1 MSKYN
6 FILNKEQNDSYI
18 LENVKGI
25 KRQTLNRCQ
34 TEIHFY
40 PLKHPSHLMQ
50 LTERTLLTHHEE
62 LLIALTILIS
72 RTGDDLCCTY
82 WFSRIIANHQNTKN
96 IGFCITYK
104 NQCVH
109 QYCEERKTPFFR
121 DLIPLGCSSN
131 GAAAHNWCHAIV
143 TLSVIGS
150 FSSWALEM
158 ICFVLFFF

>member
-72 RTGDDLCCTY
+72 RPRRWSLLHILVFAYHSKPSKYEKHWILYYIQKPMCASVLWGKKDTFFQGLNSIRMFQQWCSCT
-82 WFSRIIANHQNTKN
+82 
-96 IGFCITYK
+96 
-104 NQCVH
+104 
-109 QYCEERKTPFFR
+109 
-121 DLIPLGCSSN
+121 
-131 GAAAHNWCHAIV
+131 
-143 TLSVIGS
+143 
-150 FSSWALEM
+150 
-158 ICFVLFFF
+158 